1 MFFIYTSSSLAFH
14 SIKKTLASNHISS
27 RVDYAENLEIANLE
41 NRYFI
46 IDANELSHKK
56 VINFLKNNKDL
67 SKILIFINELRKKEI
82 VEIVNLGIK
91 HLISYHLIE
100 NDLLEAIDK
109 LKKNETFFSEDIKVI
124 LLNSLEQK
132 HPNPSNLTKKEEE
145 IISLLGQGF
154 NATEVGAALNI
165 SNLTVNVHRSNIK
178 RKLNISSNSHFIK
191 YCSDSCN
198 Q

>member
-1 MFFIYTSSSLAFH
+1 M
-14 SIKKTLASNHISS
+14 
-27 RVDYAENLEIANLE
+27 
-41 NRYFI
+41 
-46 IDANELSHKK
+46 
-56 VINFLKNNKDL
+56 
-67 SKILIFINELRKKEI
+67 
-82 VEIVNLGIK
+82 
-91 HLISYHLIE
+91 E
-100 NDLLEAIDK
+100 NDLLEGIDK

-132 HPNPSNLTKKEEE
+132 HPNPPNLTKKEEE

>member
-14 SIKKTLASNHISS
+14 SIKKTLVSNHISS
-27 RVDYAENLEIANLE
+27 RIDYAENLEIANLE

-46 IDANELSHKK
+46 IDADELSLKK
-56 VINFLKNNKDL
+56 VINFLKNKDL

-91 HLISYHLIE
+91 HLISYRLIE

-109 LKKNETFFSEDIKVI
+109 LKKNEAFFSEDIKVI
-124 LLNSLEQK
+124 LLNSLGQK
-132 HPNPSNLTKKEEE
+132 HQNSHNLTKKEEE

-154 NATEVGAALNI
+154 SATEIGAALNI

-191 YCSDSCN
+191 YCSDTHIH
-198 Q
+198 